1 MKAGKSYFLSE
12 LGHRSFHHTY
22 TKHQAR
28 RRSRQIGREAHEW
41 FEYQLTNSKALAY
54 LIISRKSPGIA
65 DKILKC
71 INIDKKERTF
81 NRKHHQSLHEQLSY
95 HFFFPKLAS
104 NTLSLY
110 SRRRIPRWRT
120 QTWIRNPNQSTQLS
134 LRKEW
139 K

>member
-1 MKAGKSYFLSE
+1 MCIIIILLFYYFIIVRFIIPTPSQKAKPAKS
-12 LGHRSFHHTY
+12 
-22 TKHQAR
+22 A
-28 RRSRQIGREAHEW
+28 GRLIHGW

-65 DKILKC
+65 DKIVKC